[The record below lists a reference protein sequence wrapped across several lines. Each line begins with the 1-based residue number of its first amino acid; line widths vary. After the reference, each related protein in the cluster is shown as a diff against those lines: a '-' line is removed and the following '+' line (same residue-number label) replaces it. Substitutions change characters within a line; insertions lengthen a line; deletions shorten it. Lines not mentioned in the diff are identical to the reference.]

1 MSTIKEDGTSMLT
14 DSAAQDYIH
23 ELESHVRMMR
33 SSNTKAIN
41 LVSEYQSS
49 EGLEIVFKDLI
60 LRMLTDRDVLES
72 IVNDVKD
79 SLELGD
85 LEYRV
90 DKLEEVDEYELIDT
104 VVDSMTF
111 ESRVSDLVDEKLIE
125 TSFKLIVEEK

>member
-41 LVSEYQSS
+41 LVEEYQSS
-49 EGLEIVFKDLI
+49 KGFELVFKDLL
-60 LRMLTDRDVLES
+60 LRMLTDKDVLEY
-72 IVNDVKD
+72 IVSDVKA
-79 SLELGD
+79 SLEIAD
-85 LEYRV
+85 LEYRL
-90 DKLEEVDEYELIDT
+90 DKLEEVDEYQLIDT

-125 TSFKLIVEEK
+125 TNFKVIIEE

>member
-41 LVSEYQSS
+41 LVEEYQSS
-49 EGLEIVFKDLI
+49 KGFELVFKDLL
-60 LRMLTDRDVLES
+60 LRMLTDKDVLEY
-72 IVNDVKD
+72 IVSDVKD
-79 SLELGD
+79 SLEIAD
-85 LEYRV
+85 LEYRL
-90 DKLEEVDEYELIDT
+90 DKLEEVDEYQLIDT

-125 TSFKLIVEEK
+125 TNFKVIIEE